1 MIFGGE
7 AVLEN
12 DSIRDLV
19 TVTDDRGRERQ
30 FEVEALFD
38 MNGESYAMLRDEEGT
53 VLMKVEEQGGE
64 QYLVGLDS
72 DIEKSQLLDAYQIAV
87 DAAPAED

>member
-1 MIFGGE
+1 MDH
-7 AVLEN
+7 

-19 TVTDDRGRERQ
+19 TVTDDLGKERQ
-30 FEVEALFD
+30 FEVEALFE

-53 VLMKVEEQGGE
+53 VLMKVEVQDGD
-64 QYLVGLDS
+64 QFLLGLNS
-72 DIEKSQLLDAYQIAV
+72 DIEKSHLLDAYQIAV

>member
-1 MIFGGE
+1 MDH
-7 AVLEN
+7 

-19 TVTDDRGRERQ
+19 TVKDDKGKERQ

-38 MNGESYAMLRDEEGT
+38 MNEESYAMLRDEEGT

-64 QYLVGLDS
+64 QFLIGLES
-72 DIEKSQLLDAYQIAV
+72 NIEKSQLLDAYQIAV
-87 DAAPAED
+87 DASPAED

>member
-1 MIFGGE
+1 MQ
-7 AVLEN
+7 N

-19 TVTDDRGRERQ
+19 TVKDDKGKERQ
-30 FEVEALFD
+30 FEVEALFE
-38 MNGESYAMLRDEEGT
+38 MNGESYAMLRDGEGT

-64 QYLVGLDS
+64 QFLVGLES

-87 DAAPAED
+87 DAAPAID

>member
-1 MIFGGE
+1 MK
-7 AVLEN
+7 N

-19 TVTDDRGRERQ
+19 TVTDDRGKERQ
-30 FEVEALFD
+30 FEVEALFE

-53 VLMKVEEQGGE
+53 VLMRVEEQGGD
-64 QYLVGLDS
+64 QFLVGLES
-72 DIEKSQLLDAYQIAV
+72 DMEKSDLLDAYQIAV